1 MLMRSN
7 NFFKIIIFIFYLLYL
22 VLGLLIYKDFGITTD
37 EEFQRYSGFYWLQYI
52 LNFTP
57 FENLKLVVEG
67 KLLEIS
73 SFTLPNPKDFPFY
86 GVIFDLPLAFYESLF
101 QINDSQNYF
110 YLRHK
115 VNFLLFFISS
125 IYVYKILRNRFNENF
140 LTIVGILLYITSPR
154 IFGDSF
160 FNNKDIVFL
169 SLITISIYYCF
180 KVIDNFNYKNIFLF
194 SLIAAIATSARIIG
208 VFLPISL
215 ILIKL
220 FGELDK
226 KFDLNFLTKILIFLF
241 LYFLFLT
248 ILWPYLWDDPLTN
261 FLKAFSIF
269 SNYIIDIKFLFDG
282 SYVSSKKLPLLYI
295 PTWIIISTPV
305 FTIICFIIGYSFC
318 FRRILLNVL
327 NIEKKKD
334 IWINKE
340 EEKDFYIFANFTLI
354 VAYLIFSNTVLYN
367 GWRQVY
373 FLHFFIVYFAF
384 FGIKYC
390 FIYLTVLR
398 NLKGY
403 VVLVYLLII
412 LLPIF
417 QIYKLHPFQSFYFNS
432 LISKKN
438 IHNYYEVDYWG
449 LSGRNF
455 LEKLIKI
462 NNDKEKIKV
471 AVASWIPLNRSL
483 SILNYENKEKIEIF
497 GQNYHEANYIFLNN
511 TSEVNKYYNKKY
523 EIPKNYEKIEELIIG
538 KILVYEIFKK
548 KINNSP

>member
-1 MLMRSN
+1 M
-7 NFFKIIIFIFYLLYL
+7 
-22 VLGLLIYKDFGITTD
+22 
-37 EEFQRYSGFYWLQYI
+37 
-52 LNFTP
+52 
-57 FENLKLVVEG
+57 
-67 KLLEIS
+67 
-73 SFTLPNPKDFPFY
+73 
-86 GVIFDLPLAFYESLF
+86 
-101 QINDSQNYF
+101 
-110 YLRHK
+110 
-115 VNFLLFFISS
+115 
-125 IYVYKILRNRFNENF
+125 
-140 LTIVGILLYITSPR
+140 
-154 IFGDSF
+154 
-160 FNNKDIVFL
+160 
-169 SLITISIYYCF
+169 
-180 KVIDNFNYKNIFLF
+180 
-194 SLIAAIATSARIIG
+194 
-208 VFLPISL
+208 
-215 ILIKL
+215 
-220 FGELDK
+220 
-226 KFDLNFLTKILIFLF
+226 
-241 LYFLFLT
+241 
-248 ILWPYLWDDPLTN
+248 
-261 FLKAFSIF
+261 
-269 SNYIIDIKFLFDG
+269 
-282 SYVSSKKLPLLYI
+282 
-295 PTWIIISTPV
+295 
-305 FTIICFIIGYSFC
+305 
-318 FRRILLNVL
+318 LNVL